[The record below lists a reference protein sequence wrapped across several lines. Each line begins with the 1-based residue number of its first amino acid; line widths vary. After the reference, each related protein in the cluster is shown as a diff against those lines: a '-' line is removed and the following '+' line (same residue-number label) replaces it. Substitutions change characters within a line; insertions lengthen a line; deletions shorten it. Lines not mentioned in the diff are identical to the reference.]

1 MEEERERRR
10 EMLCVK
16 GIMRKSVCMRC
27 FFCIVCVREREE
39 AGGGRVCA
47 CACLDF
53 LDLQVIL

>member
-1 MEEERERRR
+1 
-10 EMLCVK
+10 MLCVK

-27 FFCIVCVREREE
+27 FFALCVCEREE

-53 LDLQVIL
+53 LYLQVIL

>member
-1 MEEERERRR
+1 
-10 EMLCVK
+10 
-16 GIMRKSVCMRC
+16 MRKRNNAQKCLHAV

-53 LDLQVIL
+53 LYLQVIL